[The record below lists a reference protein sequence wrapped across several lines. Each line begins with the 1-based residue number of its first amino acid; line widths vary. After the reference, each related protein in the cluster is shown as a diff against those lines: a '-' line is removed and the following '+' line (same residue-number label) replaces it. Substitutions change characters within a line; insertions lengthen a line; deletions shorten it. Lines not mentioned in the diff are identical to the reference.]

1 MDATYTAPAVVERY
15 RTRALLVG
23 VGLFLVA
30 SVLAFV
36 LGGPVQF
43 FRSYLVGFFFCTGL
57 AVGGLVWLMLGHMT
71 GGAWALVSRRI
82 LEAATRTLPLVR

>member
-1 MDATYTAPAVVERY
+1 MDANSYAAPEAVDRY

-23 VGLFLVA
+23 VVLFLVA
-30 SVLAFV
+30 AAMAFA

-82 LEAATRTLPLVR
+82 LEAARNKMAKR